1 VRIAVVLLAVIGC
14 GDDIRA
20 GVTIASATWTDAL
33 HDMALYADDP
43 FLTVDAVADPA
54 ALLATPDDRTFRI
67 VVIDDPTMP
76 LEGYRIDLADGTVR
90 TWSVRAHDVLGTQY
104 GVAAALEHLG
114 FRFRHPYD
122 PYVPQAPAAD
132 DATLGVVHAPQVRVR
147 GLHLHTEHPI
157 EGYYAMWDPPDGGDE
172 DARRAIDWL
181 VKNRGNYIE
190 FFALDDIYDPTR
202 HDAWAQHARDVLDY
216 AHSRG
221 VRVGLAVELFKAADL
236 QLGFDLTEDAS
247 APAADQIASRLPLI
261 VDGLPFDAY
270 QISFGEFFDTDPQV
284 FVDALDEATRQFH
297 AAAPAAEVHA
307 VVHVGATQI
316 VTYMGQQLNFY
327 FLVKYADP
335 SIIPDIHSVM
345 YYDLFEDAGGA
356 YQCQDFF
363 DHRQYLIDRACAGQ
377 PAAYYPET
385 AYWVAFDDSVPQYLP
400 LYVDSRLLDLA
411 RLPGVACGPL
421 DEHLVFSSGWEWGF
435 WLHDTTTLRASY
447 ELPDSPR
454 AAIAEQLGA
463 KVGDVVADLADAQHD
478 ALIGQRLAPYLAS
491 RDALIDAGRSL
502 HVISQPDRMTFDDLV
517 AADDATRTAFVSD
530 VMTPLDAYATQLDG
544 LAARAPSDDTRW
556 AREVRDGFAIDRARA
571 HFIEALYLATLDHIV
586 GDDAAAAKDRAT
598 AVSELAT
605 ALSIVHGRHHDLHDP
620 HGDRLIAHSASSTA
634 YDFAYLYMADTLCY
648 WHRELDQVD
657 AILGNTTMTPPSCL
671 L

>member
-1 VRIAVVLLAVIGC
+1 VRFAVVLLATLAGC
-14 GDDIRA
+14 GDNIRA
-20 GVTIASATWTDAL
+20 GVAIASATWTDAL

-43 FLTVDAVADPA
+43 YLTVDAAADPA
-54 ALLATPDDRTFRI
+54 ALLATPDDPNFRI
-67 VVIDDPTMP
+67 VVVDDPTMP
-76 LEGYRIDLADGTVR
+76 LEGYRIDQASVR

-122 PYVPQAPAAD
+122 PYVPAAPEPD
-132 DATLGVVHAPQVRVR
+132 DATLGVVHAPQIRVR

-202 HDAWAQHARDVLDY
+202 HDAWAQHAGAILDY

-221 VRVGLAVELFKAADL
+221 VRVGLALELFKAADL

-247 APAADQIASRLPLI
+247 APAADQIAAKLPLI

-284 FVDALDEATRQFH
+284 FIDALDEATRQFH

-356 YQCQDFF
+356 YQCQDFS

-377 PAAYYPET
+377 RSAYYPET
-385 AYWVAFDDSVPQYLP
+385 GYWIAFDDSVPQFLP

-411 RLPGVACGPL
+411 QLPGVACGPL
-421 DEHLVFSSGWEWGF
+421 DEHLVFSTGWEWGY

-463 KVGDVVADLADAQHD
+463 KVGDVVADLADMQHD

-491 RDALIDAGRSL
+491 RDALIDAGRTL
-502 HVISQPDRMTFDDLV
+502 HVISQPDRVTFDDLV

-530 VMTPLDAYATQLDG
+530 VMTPLDAYASQLDA

-571 HFIEALYLATLDHIV
+571 HFIEALYLATLNHIV
-586 GDDAAAAKDRAT
+586 GDDAAAATDRAT
-598 AVSELAT
+598 AASELAT
-605 ALSIVHGRHHDLHDP
+605 AASIVHGRHHDLHDP
-620 HGDRLIAHSASSTA
+620 HGDRLIARSASSTA